1 MPLRR
6 YFVDNNSAQA
16 GVRLINSINHYGL
29 NIERACFTGGS
40 SKSIGKY
47 LEAYKTDLYLS
58 TNEEEV
64 KKAIESGIGA
74 ATIYTGVECDQNL
87 DTNQLRIAFDGD
99 ATLFND
105 EAEIIAKKQGLEKF
119 FENETLKAEIPLGT
133 GPMKRFAM
141 LLGSIK
147 KKFKCKEDCPIRVY
161 LITAR
166 GAATS
171 GERALITLRSWGLEV
186 DEALFLSGAS
196 KGPLL
201 EEIKPHL
208 FFDDSQKNIDSGLEY
223 GVNTS
228 AHVPYGISQEMSEG
242 GTAQ

>member
-1 MPLRR
+1 MVSL
-6 YFVDNNSAQA
+6 
-16 GVRLINSINHYGL
+16 LL
-29 NIERACFTGGS
+29 NFI
-40 SKSIGKY
+40 I
-47 LEAYKTDLYLS
+47 
-58 TNEEEV
+58 
-64 KKAIESGIGA
+64 GIGA
-74 ATIYTGVECDQNL
+74 ATIYTGKEGSQRL
-87 DTNQLRIAFDGD
+87 DTDQLRIAFDGD

-105 EAEIIAKKQGLEKF
+105 EAEIVAKEQGLEKF
-119 FENETLKAEIPLGT
+119 FENETKKADIPLGT

-147 KKFKCKEDCPIRVY
+147 KKFKGKKTQPIRVY

-166 GAATS
+166 GASSS

-186 DEALFLSGAS
+186 DEALFLSGAP

-201 EEIKPHL
+201 EEMQPHL

-228 AHVPYGISQEMSEG
+228 AHVPYGISQVIPDG
-242 GTAQ
+242 GTGQ